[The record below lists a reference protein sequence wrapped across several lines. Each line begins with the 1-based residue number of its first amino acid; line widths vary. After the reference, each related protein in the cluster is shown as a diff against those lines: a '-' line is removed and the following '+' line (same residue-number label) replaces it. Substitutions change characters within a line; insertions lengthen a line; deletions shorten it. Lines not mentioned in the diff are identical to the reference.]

1 MARLADYRVRVGSVT
16 RINMQLANHAKKN
29 QYYNLVCLISNAI
42 FIDIFKRVE
51 IKNLVFVRPLGPN
64 IKQKYHYYL
73 TKVTLYVKNYLAK
86 VTKIWD

>member
-51 IKNLVFVRPLGPN
+51 IKNLVFVRPLEP
-64 IKQKYHYYL
+64 KHQ
-73 TKVTLYVKNYLAK
+73 
-86 VTKIWD
+86 TKIPLLLE